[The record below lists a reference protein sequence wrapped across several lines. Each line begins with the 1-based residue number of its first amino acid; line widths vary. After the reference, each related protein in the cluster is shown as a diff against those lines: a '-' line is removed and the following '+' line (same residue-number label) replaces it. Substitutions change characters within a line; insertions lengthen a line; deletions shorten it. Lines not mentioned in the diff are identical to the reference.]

1 MAKCSSKGKELI
13 LNLFRDREKRSLI
26 IKKTLGILWWV
37 VLISLALLMFSIIGA
52 KFRGEVPM
60 IFGHSVMRIVS
71 GSMETDIPEGS
82 YILIKKVDPYEV
94 EENDVITF
102 YSSDYAIYGLPN
114 THRVVEPPIIG
125 DNGIEFLT
133 RGDANPANDKVT
145 AKGDDLIGRYV
156 KNLDG
161 LTAFASALEGG
172 GMMILMFVLEAFIF
186 AMAAWMFVKAKK
198 NAQGKP
204 DEGEKILK
212 EETEGGKEQ
221 QD

>member
-26 IKKTLGILWWV
+26 IKKALGILWWV

-60 IFGHSVMRIVS
+60 IFGHSVMKIVS
-71 GSMETDIPEGS
+71 GSMETDIPEGT

-114 THRVVEPPIIG
+114 THRVVEPPIIT
-125 DNGIEFLT
+125 DDGIEFVT

-145 AKGDDLIGRYV
+145 ARGDRLIGIYV
-156 KNLDG
+156 RRLDG
-161 LTAFASALEGG
+161 LTKFASALDGG
-172 GMMILMFVLEAFIF
+172 GMMILMLVLEAFIF

-198 NAQGKP
+198 NAQGEP